1 MVSQRWAPRRCNGFR
16 ASEFPN
22 QSDHC
27 AQRSTPCTIQS
38 VSLSFQCIAHPSKAV
53 QIVLFVDRCDRHQ
66 HSRTWISRQWFFRA
80 YASSC
85 FSVRAPRLLAVPSN
99 QTWRTLGVASYSRT
113 NVSPLRSCG
122 CDGGPACP
130 AFRIFSS
137 CDAPLTPPRFSPVPS
152 AQLPAFQLEVRARC
166 QPRSWPTF
174 RPYA

>member
-27 AQRSTPCTIQS
+27 AQRSTPCTIHS
-38 VSLSFQCIAHPSKAV
+38 VSLSFQCIAHPSKAI

-99 QTWRTLGVASYSRT
+99 QTWRTLGVTESLQNQTIYQ
-113 NVSPLRSCG
+113 
-122 CDGGPACP
+122 
-130 AFRIFSS
+130 FRHATGTALAGIAHTSEKLCIS
-137 CDAPLTPPRFSPVPS
+137 LGIVGSVAPIIVFP
-152 AQLPAFQLEVRARC
+152 
-166 QPRSWPTF
+166 
-174 RPYA
+174 

>member
-1 MVSQRWAPRRCNGFR
+1 M
-16 ASEFPN
+16 
-22 QSDHC
+22 
-27 AQRSTPCTIQS
+27 
-38 VSLSFQCIAHPSKAV
+38 
-53 QIVLFVDRCDRHQ
+53 LFVDRCDRHQ

-113 NVSPLRSCG
+113 NFSPLRSCG

-174 RPYA
+174 RPYAQDCRITIGFDRRHQDLFLRVEESRTFSTPMR